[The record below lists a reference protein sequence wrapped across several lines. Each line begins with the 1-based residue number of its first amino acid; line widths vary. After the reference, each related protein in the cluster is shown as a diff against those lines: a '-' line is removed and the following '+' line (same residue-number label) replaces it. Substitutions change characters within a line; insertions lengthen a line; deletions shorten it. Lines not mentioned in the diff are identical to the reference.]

1 MNSNKIFSHLAIL
14 EIMDT
19 INDLN
24 SAANIKRFPL
34 AQKNLACINA
44 MELSTSKMLKL
55 RVHLKKK
62 KQKSI

>member
-44 MELSTSKMLKL
+44 MELLKL